1 MRNILTFILL
11 FISITQLQAQTE
23 QEDTLSFPE
32 TMQSDMDSL
41 YWDWISKN
49 YIHIDDNCRNL
60 SEGPV
65 VSDSIYIDRLSR
77 IPSII
82 EMPFNDVVKKYIE
95 AYTGR
100 LRNKVSFML
109 AASNFYMPM
118 FEEALDTYDL
128 PFELKYL
135 PIIESALNP
144 KAQSRARA
152 SGLWQFMLRTGKIYG
167 LESNSLVEER
177 FDPVKSTW
185 AAVRYLKELY
195 GIYKDWHMV
204 LAAYN
209 SGPGNVNKAIRRA
222 GGSTDYWDIY
232 PYLPRETRGYVP
244 GFIAVNYVMTY
255 YCEHGICPME
265 SHLPLV
271 SDTVHIHKDLHL
283 QQVAQVC
290 NIDIEQLRSLNP
302 QYKKDIVPGNSK
314 VYALRLPNN
323 MATTFIEKQDS
334 IYAYEANKYL
344 NKRQTV
350 KVNEGTRSSKNAK
363 GAQYHKIRTG
373 DTLGGIALKYG
384 VSVKQLRNLNGIK
397 GNNIRAG
404 KTLRVR

>member
-1 MRNILTFILL
+1 MKNNILTFILL

-152 SGLWQFMLRTGKIYG
+152 SGLWQFMLRT
-167 LESNSLVEER
+167 
-177 FDPVKSTW
+177 
-185 AAVRYLKELY
+185 VRYM
-195 GIYKDWHMV
+195 DW
-204 LAAYN
+204 
-209 SGPGNVNKAIRRA
+209 KA
-222 GGSTDYWDIY
+222 
-232 PYLPRETRGYVP
+232 
-244 GFIAVNYVMTY
+244 
-255 YCEHGICPME
+255 
-265 SHLPLV
+265 
-271 SDTVHIHKDLHL
+271 TVW
-283 QQVAQVC
+283 
-290 NIDIEQLRSLNP
+290 
-302 QYKKDIVPGNSK
+302 
-314 VYALRLPNN
+314 
-323 MATTFIEKQDS
+323 
-334 IYAYEANKYL
+334 
-344 NKRQTV
+344 
-350 KVNEGTRSSKNAK
+350 
-363 GAQYHKIRTG
+363 
-373 DTLGGIALKYG
+373 
-384 VSVKQLRNLNGIK
+384 
-397 GNNIRAG
+397 
-404 KTLRVR
+404 